1 MQVRMKTSRAAKRL
15 AEEIANT
22 WIDEAKEITD
32 TTESEVVKTAKSYLA
47 FEALREKYNC
57 NAVSTQMRSLTES
70 GKLEDVFWPGLGLME
85 FQKREIQ
92 AICQEYEN
100 IIVVHLWG
108 YYLTGKPSMLGD
120 LRDNIKDLATLI
132 GFEAIEEDR

>member
-70 GKLEDVFWPGLGLME
+70 GKLEDVFWSGLGLME

-100 IIVVHLWG
+100 IIVAHLWG
-108 YYLTGKPSMLGD
+108 
-120 LRDNIKDLATLI
+120 
-132 GFEAIEEDR
+132 